1 MSMPTRLEE
10 PRPATTLA
18 APGSSLSAVTTLLL
32 GVVGMVMGIGVGLR
46 WLRAGAADWKTLLG
60 ILALGIGVLLSGLG
74 VARIGRDL
82 PTTAKIAT
90 RTLVILVL
98 AVVVWTLTPAVIATN
113 VPPAEHGIGPGELG
127 PSARDARFL
136 AEDGTEL
143 FAWYVPPTQGKV
155 AVLRHGSG
163 STASDVI
170 PHARVLLNSG
180 YGVLLTDARGH
191 GESEG
196 TGMDFGWHGEAD
208 IAAAIDFLTS
218 QPEVDPDSIVVVGL
232 SMGGE
237 EAIGAIGADSRIAAV
252 VAEGAS
258 ARNEA
263 DKAWLADVYGWRG
276 WVQVQLEWLQYTVTD
291 LLTAA
296 PKPDPLAESAA
307 VASPRPILMVAAGNI
322 EDEANAARHVQGTAG
337 GNVSLWIVPGADH
350 IGGLATSPEKWEQTV
365 IGFLDSA
372 VDT

>member
-1 MSMPTRLEE
+1 M
-10 PRPATTLA
+10 
-18 APGSSLSAVTTLLL
+18 LLI
-32 GVVGMVMGIGVGLR
+32 GVVGMVLGIGIGLR
-46 WLRAGAADWKTLLG
+46 WLRAGAAEWKTLLG
-60 ILALGIGVLLSGLG
+60 ILALGTGILLSGLG
-74 VARIGRDL
+74 IARIGPDL
-82 PTTAKIAT
+82 PAMAKAT
-90 RTLVILVL
+90 VRALVILVL

-113 VPPAEHGIGPGELG
+113 VPPAEHRIGPGELG
-127 PSARDARFL
+127 PSAREARFL

-196 TGMDFGWHGEAD
+196 TGMDFGWHGETD
-208 IAAAIDFLTS
+208 IAAAVDFLTS
-218 QPEVDPDSIVVVGL
+218 QPEVNPDSIVVVGL

-258 ARNEA
+258 ARTEA

-296 PKPDPLAESAA
+296 PKPAPLAESAHL
-307 VASPRPILMVAAGNI
+307 ASPRPILMVAAGNM
-322 EDEANAARHVQGTAG
+322 EDEANAARRVQATAV
-337 GNVSLWIVPGADH
+337 GNVSLWIVPDADH
-350 IGGLATSPEKWEQTV
+350 TGGLAASPEQWEQTV

-372 VDT
+372 VDNQESLHPGR